1 MQNYWLSLSTILPLF
16 LAVLAGLLFSR
27 TKSFKK
33 EWIDVLNDYALWIG
47 FPALILVALFK
58 LDVPLAEYIDLAAW
72 NSAYIVLCMLLA
84 FPVAKLFRLS
94 TDTLRTLILAFSFGN
109 VSYLGIPVLMNVY
122 GSGILA
128 ESTLLSAIYLFW
140 LFTLGIILVEVLGEH
155 DVNPLVVVKNL
166 LQNPLLIAV
175 LLGLLVSILKFEV
188 PEILVKGLDLFATS
202 VTAVVLFS
210 LGLFLGTHPFGKLK
224 EWLPVAGFSIAILL
238 LLPLVFYGVV
248 RSFGVSFDVRS
259 SILEAAMPMGLTPYV
274 LSVKYKLNATFASK
288 VVVLSTILS
297 VLTLPLWI
305 QILG

>member
-16 LAVLAGLLFSR
+16 LAALAGLLFSR

-128 ESTLLSAIYLFW
+128 ESTLLSAVYLFW

-188 PEILVKGLDLFATS
+188 PEILVRGLDLFATS

-248 RSFGVSFDVRS
+248 LSFGVSFDVRS
-259 SILEAAMPMGLTPYV
+259 SILEGAMPMGLTPYV

>member
-1 MQNYWLSLSTILPLF
+1 MQNYWLSFSTILPLF
-16 LAVLAGLLFSR
+16 LVVLAGLIFSR

-84 FPVAKLFRLS
+84 FPVAKLFRLT
-94 TDTLRTLILAFSFGN
+94 TDTLRTLILALSFGN

-122 GSGILA
+122 GVEILA
-128 ESTLLSAIYLFW
+128 ESTLLSAIYLLW
-140 LFTLGIILVEVLGEH
+140 LFTLGIVLVEVLGEH

-166 LQNPLLIAV
+166 LRNPLLIAV
-175 LLGLLVSILKFEV
+175 LLGLFITILKIEV
-188 PEILVKGLDLFATS
+188 PEILVKGLDLFASS

-224 EWLPVAGFSIAILL
+224 EWLPVAAFSIVILL
-238 LLPLVFYGVV
+238 VLPLAFYGAIQF
-248 RSFGVSFDVRS
+248 FGVSFDIRASV
-259 SILEAAMPMGLTPYV
+259 LEAAMPMGFTPYV
-274 LSVKYKLNATFASK
+274 LAVKYKLNATFASK
-288 VVVLSTILS
+288 VVVLSTMLS
-297 VLTLPLWI
+297 VFTLPLWI

>member
-16 LAVLAGLLFSR
+16 LAALAGLLFSR

-128 ESTLLSAIYLFW
+128 ESTLLSAVYLFW

-248 RSFGVSFDVRS
+248 LSFGVSFDVRS
-259 SILEAAMPMGLTPYV
+259 SILEGAMPMGLTPYV

>member
-224 EWLPVAGFSIAILL
+224 EWLPVAGFSMAILL
-238 LLPLVFYGVV
+238 LLPIVFYGVV

>member
-1 MQNYWLSLSTILPLF
+1 MQNYWLSFSTILPLF

-58 LDVPLAEYIDLAAW
+58 LDVPLAEYIDLTAW

-122 GSGILA
+122 GTGILA
-128 ESTLLSAIYLFW
+128 ESTLLSAVYLFW

-155 DVNPLVVVKNL
+155 DVNPLAVVKNL

-175 LLGLLVSILKFEV
+175 LLGLVVSILKIEV

-224 EWLPVAGFSIAILL
+224 EWLPVAAFSIAILL

-248 RSFGVSFDVRS
+248 RFFGVSFNVRS

>member
-128 ESTLLSAIYLFW
+128 ESTLLSAVYLFW
-140 LFTLGIILVEVLGEH
+140 LFTLGIILVEVLGEQ

-248 RSFGVSFDVRS
+248 RSFGVSLDVRS

>member
-128 ESTLLSAIYLFW
+128 ESTLLSAVYLFW

-224 EWLPVAGFSIAILL
+224 EWLPVAGFSMAILL

>member
-1 MQNYWLSLSTILPLF
+1 MQNYWLSFSTILPLF

-27 TKSFKK
+27 TKSYKK

-58 LDVPLAEYIDLAAW
+58 LDVPLANYIDLAAW
-72 NSAYIVLCMLLA
+72 NSAYIVLSMLLA
-84 FPVAKLFRLS
+84 FPIARLFRLS

-109 VSYLGIPVLMNVY
+109 VSYLGIPVLMSVY

-128 ESTLLSAIYLFW
+128 ESTLLSAVYLFW

-175 LLGLLVSILKFEV
+175 LLGLLVSILNIEV

-210 LGLFLGTHPFGKLK
+210 LGLFLGTHPFGRLK
-224 EWLPVAGFSIAILL
+224 EWLPVAAFSIAILL
-238 LLPLVFYGVV
+238 VLPLVFYTAARV
-248 RSFGVSFDVRS
+248 FGVSFDIRS

-274 LSVKYKLNATFASK
+274 LAVKYKLNATFASK

-297 VLTLPLWI
+297 VFTLPLWI

>member
-16 LAVLAGLLFSR
+16 LAVLAGLFFSR

-122 GSGILA
+122 GTGILA
-128 ESTLLSAIYLFW
+128 ESTLLSAVYLFW

-175 LLGLLVSILKFEV
+175 LLGLLVSILKIEV

-224 EWLPVAGFSIAILL
+224 EWLPVAAFSIAILL
-238 LLPLVFYGVV
+238 VLPLVFYGVV
-248 RSFGVSFDVRS
+248 RFFFVSFNVRS

>member
-1 MQNYWLSLSTILPLF
+1 MQNYWLSFSTILPLF
-16 LAVLAGLLFSR
+16 LVVLVGLLFSR

-58 LDVPLAEYIDLAAW
+58 LDVPLSEYIDLVGW
-72 NSAYIVLCMLLA
+72 NSAYIVSAMLLA

-94 TDTLRTLILAFSFGN
+94 TDTLRTLVLAFSFGN

-122 GSGILA
+122 GVEILA
-128 ESTLLSAIYLFW
+128 ESTLLSAVYLFW
-140 LFTLGIILVEVLGEH
+140 LFTLGIILVEVLGER

-175 LLGLLVSILKFEV
+175 LLGLLVSILKIDV
-188 PEILVKGLDLFATS
+188 PEILMKGLDLFATS

-224 EWLPVAGFSIAILL
+224 EWLPVAAFSIVILL
-238 LLPLVFYGVV
+238 VLPLAFYGVV
-248 RSFGVSFDVRS
+248 RFLGVSFDIRS

-288 VVVLSTILS
+288 VVVLSTMLS
-297 VLTLPLWI
+297 VFTLPLWI